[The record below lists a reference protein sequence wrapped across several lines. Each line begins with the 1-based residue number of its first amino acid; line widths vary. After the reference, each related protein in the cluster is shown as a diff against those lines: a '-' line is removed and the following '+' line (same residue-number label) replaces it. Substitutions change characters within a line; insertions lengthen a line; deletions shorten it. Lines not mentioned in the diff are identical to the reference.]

1 MKRLT
6 LKLVVALS
14 LSSSLSAATFVV
26 TNTNDS
32 GAGSWRQAILDAN
45 AAAGADTINFNISGS
60 GVKTISPAS
69 SLPTITDPVIIDGYT
84 QPGASP
90 NTLAVGDNAN
100 LLIVLSGSGGAL
112 GTNGL
117 TINTD
122 NSTIRG
128 LVINAFQ
135 ATVLG
140 VGGNG
145 ISILAG
151 ADLNV
156 IEGNFIGTNAA
167 GSSAVGNAAGVSVVD
182 ASDNLIGG
190 TTSAARNLL
199 SGNGTGITVLG
210 TAASAHTALRN
221 LVKGNYIGTNA
232 AGTAAVG
239 NSSGGVVLLGGV
251 AETVIGGTTVAARNI
266 ISGNTGGG
274 PCGSLFATAGV
285 SLFHAGGT
293 PRRPFH
299 TFIQGNFIGLNAA
312 GTAAVANQEG
322 VQVQS
327 SPGNTIGGTSAGAGN
342 VISGNTCHGIFF
354 DNDQAQDTGQPGGP
368 NLVQGNFIGTNP
380 AGDAAIGNG
389 LDGIFSSFS
398 SDTSP
403 TIGGNTDA
411 ARNVIS
417 GNGRDGIRLDF
428 TFITIVQRNYI
439 GTTIGLAPLGNAGHG
454 IFITNNSTA
463 VFIGSVNPGDGNV
476 IANNTLAGISMTGAP
491 PFLNLNNITSNSIYA
506 NGGLGIDLNDDGVTP
521 NDAGDADTGPNNLQN
536 FPVLTSAVSG
546 GGSTTIQGT
555 LNSTAN
561 TTFRIEFFSN
571 TSCDPS
577 GNGEGQNFL
586 GFTSVTTTGNDAAI
600 NAVLPIAVTPGQ
612 FITSTATDPTG
623 NTSEFSQ
630 CVLVTS
636 IGPTPTATPSATPGG
651 TPVPTPTPGGTP
663 NPTATPSENPAQLL
677 NISTR
682 LRVQTGDNVL
692 IGGFIVTG
700 TDPKR
705 GIVRAIGPSL
715 SDAGVQGA
723 LADTTLELRDGSGQL
738 LAENDNWRTGGQE
751 AEIIATTI
759 PPANDLESAIVA
771 MLPANSAS
779 YTAIVR
785 GKNNTTGIGLVE
797 VYDLGQGANSQLA
810 NISTRG
816 FVETGDNAMIGGF
829 ILGGSAG
836 ASSRVV
842 VRAIGPSL
850 GEAGVANALAD
861 PTLELK
867 DANGATLI
875 SNDDWQQ
882 TQASE
887 ISSTGLAP
895 TNIHESALIISLP
908 NGSYTGIVRGVG
920 NTTGVGLVEVY
931 NLQ

>member
-1 MKRLT
+1 LKT
-6 LKLVVALS
+6 LIIKLVVALL
-14 LSSSLSAATFVV
+14 LSSSLSATTFFV

-32 GAGSWRQAILDAN
+32 GTGSLRQAILDAN
-45 AAAGADTINFNISGS
+45 GSAGADTINFNIAGG
-60 GVKTISPAS
+60 GVKTISPTTN
-69 SLPTITDPVIIDGYT
+69 LPPITEALTIDGYT

-90 NTLAVGDNAN
+90 NTLAVGNDAV
-100 LLIVLSGSGGAL
+100 LLIVLSGAAAPL

-128 LVINAFQ
+128 LVINGFQ
-135 ATVLG
+135 ATGAG
-140 VGGNG
+140 VGGIG

-151 ADLNV
+151 ADANV

-167 GSSAVGNAAGVSVVD
+167 GSSGVANAIGVEIVD

-190 TTSAARNLL
+190 TTPAVRNLL
-199 SGNGTGITVLG
+199 SGNSSGLYVLG
-210 TAASAHTALRN
+210 TSATAHSALRN
-221 LVKGNYIGTNA
+221 LVRGNYIGTNA

-239 NSSGGVVLLGGV
+239 NIGGVLLAGGV
-251 AETVIGGTTVAARNI
+251 AETVVGGTTAAARNI

-274 PCGSLFATAGV
+274 PCGSLSAAAGV
-285 SLFHAGGT
+285 SLFHAVGT

-322 VQVQS
+322 VQSQS
-327 SPGNTIGGTSAGAGN
+327 SPGNTIGGTGGGAGN

-354 DNDQAQDTGQPGGP
+354 DNDQSVETGQPSGP
-368 NLVQGNFIGTNP
+368 NLIQGNFIGTNP
-380 AGDAAIGNG
+380 AGDAAIGNS

-398 SDTSP
+398 AATSP
-403 TIGGNTDA
+403 TIGGDTDA

-428 TFITIVQRNYI
+428 TLVTIIQRNYI
-439 GTTIGLAPLGNAGHG
+439 GTTVGLAPLGNAGHG
-454 IFITNNSTA
+454 IFITNGSLA
-463 VFIGSVNPGDGNV
+463 VFIGSVNSGDGNV

-491 PFLNLNNITSNSIYA
+491 PSLNLNNIASNSIYA
-506 NGGLGIDLNDDGVTP
+506 NGGLGIDLNDDGVTS
-521 NDAGDADTGPNNLQN
+521 NDSGDADTGPSGLQN
-536 FPVLTSAVSG
+536 FPVLTSAISG
-546 GGSTTIQGT
+546 GGSTVQGT

-571 TSCDPS
+571 PTCDPS
-577 GNGEGQNFL
+577 GHGEGQNFL
-586 GFTSVTTTGNDAAI
+586 GFASVTTTGNDAAI
-600 NAVLPIAVTPGQ
+600 NVVLPVAVTPGQ
-612 FITSTATDPTG
+612 FITSTATDPTD

-636 IGPTPTATPSATPGG
+636 TGPTPTATPSATPGG
-651 TPVPTPTPGGTP
+651 TP
-663 NPTATPSENPAQLL
+663 NPTATPSRNPAQLL

-682 LRVQTGDNVL
+682 LRVQTGDNAL
-692 IGGFIVTG
+692 IGGFILTG

-705 GIVRAIGPSL
+705 VIVRAIGPSL
-715 SDAGVQGA
+715 SASGVQGA
-723 LADTTLELRDGSGQL
+723 LADTTLELRDGDGQL
-738 LAENDNWRTGGQE
+738 LAQNDNWRTGGQE
-751 AEIIATTI
+751 AEIIGTTI
-759 PPANDLESAIVA
+759 QPANDLESAIVVT
-771 MLPANSAS
+771 LPANNAG

-785 GKNNTTGIGLVE
+785 GTNDTTGIGLVE

-829 ILGGSAG
+829 ILGGSVG

-895 TNIHESALIISLP
+895 ANIHESALIISLP
-908 NGSYTGIVRGVG
+908 NGSYTGIVGGVG